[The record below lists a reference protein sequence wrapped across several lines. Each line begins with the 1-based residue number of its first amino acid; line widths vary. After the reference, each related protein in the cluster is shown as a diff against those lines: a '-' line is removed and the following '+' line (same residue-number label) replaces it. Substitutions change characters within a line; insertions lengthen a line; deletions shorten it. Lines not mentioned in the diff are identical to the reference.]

1 MFSTQLSVVDERASE
16 TGFKED
22 LDRKE
27 FDLLDEIENLEK
39 RIRDVQGIVDLTQ
52 KDIENIHKQSKE
64 FKINKNKI
72 EKQY

>member
-27 FDLLDEIENLEK
+27 FDLFEEIDNLEK
-39 RIRDVQGIVDLTQ
+39 RIHDIKGIVELTQ

-64 FKINKNKI
+64 FEINKNKI
-72 EKQY
+72 EK